1 MEKEWKSSTRQ
12 AKKIILL
19 SILFLFFCVPFKVN
33 AATISVSSSSKQ
45 AVVGGNVNVTITI
58 REPSGL
64 GAWQFNV
71 GYDSSKLQLT
81 SGTLNVAEALQRSGE
96 VSRSY
101 HYSFRVKAPG
111 DATVSIASSD
121 FIAIDEV
128 TKSAPKGSTT
138 IHCVTQQ
145 EILDSYS
152 KNNNL
157 SSLSVDG
164 YEITPAFSRDTL
176 DYSLEVENDVTKI
189 NIVANKE
196 DSKASISGTGEK
208 EVHEGSNAFDIV
220 VTAENGSSKTYHL
233 TVTVKELNPIKEKID
248 GKEYTVVRKSDEL
261 KDMLPKYFEETKI
274 KLGDEEVLAYENK
287 TIKLTLVALKDKKG
301 NISFYIYKN
310 KKFVPY
316 YELTSGNLAIH
327 LIDDKSKIPT
337 VYKKQ
342 KEKVNDKAYTVYK
355 QNKKDAFFLVY
366 GENVETGKKSLY
378 LYDTVEKTLQRY
390 NTDLLKV
397 YQKDLQVQK
406 YIIVGLTIFIVL
418 LLIILILLLKT
429 KRKRKPKKERKEF

>member
-1 MEKEWKSSTRQ
+1 MR
-12 AKKIILL
+12 AKKFILL

-33 AATISVSSSSKQ
+33 AATISISPSSKQ
-45 AVVGGNVNVTITI
+45 AVVGGTVNVTITVS
-58 REPSGL
+58 EPSGL
-64 GAWQFNV
+64 GAWEFNV

-81 SGTLNVAEALQRSGE
+81 NGSTHVVDYTQGGGATRK
-96 VSRSY
+96 SY
-101 HYSFRVKAPG
+101 SYSFRVKASG

-121 FIAIDEV
+121 FSSLDE
-128 TKSAPKGSTT
+128 TIQSSPKGSTT

-164 YEITPAFSRDTL
+164 YEITPAFSKDTL

-189 NIVANKE
+189 NIVADKE
-196 DSKASISGTGEK
+196 DGKASISGTGEK

-233 TVTVKELNPIKEKID
+233 TVTVKELNPIKEKIN

-274 KLGDEEVLAYENK
+274 KLGEEEVLAYENK
-287 TIKLTLVALKDKKG
+287 TIDLTLVALKDKKG

-310 KKFVPY
+310 KKFTPY

-327 LIDDKSKIPT
+327 LIEDKRKIPT
-337 VYKKQ
+337 VYKKT
-342 KEKVNDKAYTVYK
+342 KEKVNDKTYTVYK

-406 YIIVGLTIFIVL
+406 YIIVGLTIAIVI
-418 LLIILILLLKT
+418 LLIILILLLRKK
-429 KRKRKPKKERKEF
+429 KRKRRKEF